1 MESKTVKLL
10 SDVVESRLKTA
21 LASDAG
27 SEKGDTAFGQA
38 MSAMDRLIELSKL
51 EASYDEQTKKQ
62 ELARKEAKLDKVI
75 KIGEI
80 VAVALVVPGIQYFCN
95 MRYAK
100 TLCNFE
106 KDYTFTTQAGKAT
119 SKLFRF
125 GK

>member
-21 LASDAG
+21 LSSEAG
-27 SEKGDTAFGQA
+27 SDRDTAFGQA

-51 EASYDEQTKKQ
+51 EASYDEQAKKQ
-62 ELARKEAKLDKVI
+62 ELARKEAKLDKII